1 MLTDSPH
8 QAPEST
14 VWRYFCNFLLSSQT
28 SKQNNEQDRHLQSAG
43 NNFFWAR
50 KLSLSPSPKADQ
62 RLSLPLRRKA
72 ASRQL

>member
-28 SKQNNEQDRHLQSAG
+28 SKQNNKQDRNLQSAG
-43 NNFFWAR
+43 NDFFWGR
-50 KLSLSPSPKADQ
+50 KLSLSSSPKADQ
-62 RLSLPLRRKA
+62 GLFLPLGRKA